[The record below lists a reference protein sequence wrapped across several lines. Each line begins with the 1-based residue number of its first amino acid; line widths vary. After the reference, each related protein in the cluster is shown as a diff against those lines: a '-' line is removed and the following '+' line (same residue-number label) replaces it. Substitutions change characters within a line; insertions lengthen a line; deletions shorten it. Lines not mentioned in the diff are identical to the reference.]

1 MQLLSCGTCFR
12 LPTKSI
18 LLLLFWSF
26 TIKFVY
32 NLVFKTAVYLLLDGV
47 DATIVEAFVA
57 ISFLLFAPV
66 SSFVADV
73 KFGRFKTL
81 VPSTCVIIIS
91 NSIPIVGIGG
101 VFFAVRDYNYCITSL
116 LP

>member
-1 MQLLSCGTCFR
+1 M
-12 LPTKSI
+12 
-18 LLLLFWSF
+18 
-26 TIKFVY
+26 IKFVY

-57 ISFLLFAPV
+57 ISFLFFAPV

-81 VPSTCVIIIS
+81 VSSTYVIIIS
-91 NSIPIVGIGG
+91 NSILIVGIGG
-101 VFFAVRDYNYCITSL
+101 VFFAVRDYNYLYYIFVTLICMGSL
-116 LP
+116 ASLCGIIFFFVQY